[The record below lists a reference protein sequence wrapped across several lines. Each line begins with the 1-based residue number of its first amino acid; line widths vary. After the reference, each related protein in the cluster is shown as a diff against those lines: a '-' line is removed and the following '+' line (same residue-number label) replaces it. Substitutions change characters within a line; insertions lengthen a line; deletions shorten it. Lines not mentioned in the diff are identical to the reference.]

1 MANIFIYDEF
11 HPEDNAMLQALYS
24 RSPKSVVEH
33 VEKVKKSGSGKF
45 METFY
50 LGYGHSSI
58 ADCGSTTIFIEE
70 VSILADKTVQ
80 DWPLYSG
87 QETSTRYIDMTKQ
100 KIIDP
105 VASEKSK
112 EILDNW
118 IKFYIDSQEKV
129 LEHIY
134 KIYPRLENEDEKLYQ
149 RTAQARV
156 FDILRGFLPAGIT
169 TQLSW
174 HTNLRQALDK
184 LVLLQYHPL
193 KETRE
198 VADNILSGLK
208 EKYPNSFNYKEY
220 EKQEEF
226 RKYSTEKYS
235 YYEAEDFDVDFKYF
249 SNLEEKE
256 LEKYDDLLQK
266 RPMKTN
272 LPHFLTELGNI
283 RFDFKLDFG
292 SFRDLQRHRNGV
304 CRMPLLTTKIGFHQW
319 YLDQLPDDL
328 RKEAEELIDNQV
340 KLINALDASPEEL
353 QYYIA
358 LGFNVACRVSYGLPA
373 AVYVAELR
381 SGKTVH
387 PSLRKIAHQ
396 MTKAISE
403 IYPKIRMHSD
413 LDLDDWDIRR
423 GDQDIKTADGKSLNE
438 IKINY

>member
-1 MANIFIYDEF
+1 MAKVFIYDEF

-58 ADCGSTTIFIEE
+58 ADCGSTTIFIENI
-70 VSILADKTVQ
+70 SILADKTVQ

-100 KIIDP
+100 EIIDP
-105 VASEKSK
+105 IASEESK
-112 EILDNW
+112 GILNNWMRFYVDN
-118 IKFYIDSQEKV
+118 QEKL
-129 LEHIY
+129 LEHIQ
-134 KIYPRLENEDEKLYQ
+134 KLYPRLESEDEKLYL
-149 RTAQARV
+149 RTAKARV
-156 FDILRGFLPAGIT
+156 FDIMRGFLPAGIT

-193 KETRE
+193 KETRK
-198 VADNILSGLK
+198 VANNILNGLK

-226 RKYSTEKYS
+226 RKYSTEEYS
-235 YYEAEDFDVDFKYF
+235 YYEAENTDIDFQYT
-249 SNLEEKE
+249 SNLKTED
-256 LEKYDDLLQK
+256 LEKYNNLLEK

-283 RFDFKLDFG
+283 RFDFKIDYG

-304 CRMPLLTTKIGFHQW
+304 CRMPLLTTKVGFHNW
-319 YLDQLPDDL
+319 YLEQLPKDL
-328 RKEAEELIDNQV
+328 RIEAEKLIENQI
-340 KLINALDASPEEL
+340 KLINSLEASPEEL

-373 AVYVAELR
+373 AIYVAELR

-387 PSLRKIAHQ
+387 ASLRKVAHQ
-396 MTKAISE
+396 MTKALAE
-403 IYPKIRMHSD
+403 IYPKIKLHSD

-423 GDQDIKTADGKSLNE
+423 GDQDIKTADGKSLDSE
-438 IKINY
+438 